1 MLSRVAAFFRRI
13 RVSGVN
19 VGIPGVGGVSV
30 GLAEPE
36 RKAIRDLLVF
46 LEGRRVL
53 RVSYADEDRE
63 FVVSSVLEIREE
75 LTRTLQRLPESS
87 PATESVR
94 QLRRACEEFL
104 TVYARDAFWVGFF
117 VGLGRLR
124 GLFGSELERLG
135 EVTGLKLPHELKEVG
150 PPKTDFPDDAAFDV
164 LRPPWEID
172 PPEQS
177 PETIRK
183 SWEQERRLKEE
194 EQ

>member
-1 MLSRVAAFFRRI
+1 MLLRLAAFFRRI

-63 FVVSSVLEIREE
+63 FAVRSVLEIREE

-124 GLFGSELERLG
+124 GLFGSELERLS
-135 EVTGLKLPHELKEVG
+135 EVNRPEASARTEGRRAAEDRLSRRRGVRPTAASVG
-150 PPKTDFPDDAAFDV
+150 DRPSRAVAGDDSQVVGTKTP
-164 LRPPWEID
+164 
-172 PPEQS
+172 
-177 PETIRK
+177 T
-183 SWEQERRLKEE
+183 
-194 EQ
+194 

>member
-1 MLSRVAAFFRRI
+1 MLSQLAAFLRRI

-63 FVVSSVLEIREE
+63 LVVRSVLEIREE
-75 LTRTLQRLPESS
+75 LTKTLQRLPESS

-104 TVYARDAFWVGFF
+104 TVYARDAFWVAFF

-124 GLFGSELERLG
+124 GLFGSELERLS
-135 EVTGLKLPHELKEVG
+135 EVTGLQLPNELNDVG
-150 PPKTDFPDDAAFDV
+150 PPKTDLPDDAEFEL
-164 LRPPWEID
+164 LRLPGEID
-172 PPEQS
+172 PSEQS

-183 SWEQERRLKEE
+183 LWEQERRRKEGE
-194 EQ
+194 E